1 MSEVEVKQ
9 AGLSEI
15 HHVVPLFDLYR
26 QFYGKESNQ
35 NEVLKFIL
43 SRFNHGESTIF
54 IAYINN
60 NPVGF
65 AQLYPSFSSVSLK
78 RTFILNDL
86 YVVSEARRV
95 GVAGALLES
104 ATSYAKALGAVRLS
118 LTTAITNTVAQKVYE
133 INGWE
138 RDNQFLVYH
147 NQIHS

>member
-1 MSEVEVKQ
+1 
-9 AGLSEI
+9 
-15 HHVVPLFDLYR
+15 LYR

-35 NEVLKFIL
+35 NEVLKFLL
-43 SRFNHGESTIF
+43 SRFSHGESTIF

-86 YVVSEARRV
+86 YVVSEARGV